1 MFVLG
6 RLIQYSIRATDI
18 FLQDEMRMGMN
29 HMGMGWK
36 WRWEKIMVIGRDGG
50 DFQYHVTL

>member
-1 MFVLG
+1 LG

-36 WRWEKIMVIGRDGG
+36 WRWEKNYG
-50 DFQYHVTL
+50 DWAGWR